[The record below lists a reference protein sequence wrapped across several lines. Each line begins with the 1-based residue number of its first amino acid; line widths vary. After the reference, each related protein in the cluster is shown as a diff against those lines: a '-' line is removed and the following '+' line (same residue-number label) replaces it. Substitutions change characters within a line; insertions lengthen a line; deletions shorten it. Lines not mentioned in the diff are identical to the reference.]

1 MKKGLFVGIFFLILF
16 SGIVSASLGI
26 SPAKKEINFVPG
38 QKIIIQYSV
47 FSDNPDKKLTLELS
61 GELEPY
67 ATISATEV
75 IGEGTFFV
83 TLDLPMSMNKPGP
96 NNLGVE
102 VKEEPPQNQFIGTA
116 VNIISPVIVNVPYP
130 GKYAEVSLLIPNG
143 NINEEIPVEV
153 KVVNRGRELLNV
165 ETSVNFYDSRG
176 VKIET
181 MDFDSVDISVGE
193 ERFFRRFLNTKG
205 YMAGSYVAEAI
216 VEYGEEETRLNSTFR
231 IGSLSV
237 RVVNFTDE
245 LPKGGIHKFYV
256 ELESQW
262 NSDLAEIYADVNFT
276 KDGNSIFFRTPSIDL
291 KAWQRT
297 LLTGYVD
304 TSEMEGTYNTDVTL
318 RYSGQQTS
326 AEGTLRIKEDLNVT
340 AISLIIA
347 GILVVI
353 GIIFAIWRFSRRK
366 KKR

>member
-1 MKKGLFVGIFFLILF
+1 MKKGLFASIFFLILF
-16 SGIVSASLGI
+16 SSIVSASLGI
-26 SPAKKEINFVPG
+26 SPAKKELNFVPG

-67 ATISATEV
+67 ATISTTEV
-75 IGEGTFFV
+75 IGGGTFFV
-83 TLDLPMSMNKPGP
+83 TLDLPMSMAKPGP
-96 NNLGVE
+96 NHLGVE

-143 NINEEIPVEV
+143 NVNEKIPVEV
-153 KVVNRGRELLNV
+153 KVVNRGVEPLTLGTNV
-165 ETSVNFYDSRG
+165 RFYDSNG
-176 VKIET
+176 DEIET
-181 MDFDSVDISVGE
+181 MDFDSVDIGVGE
-193 ERFFRRFLNTKG
+193 EKFFRRFLDTNG
-205 YMAGSYVAEAI
+205 YVAGNYIAEA
-216 VEYGEEETRLNSTFR
+216 VVKYGGEETRLNSTFR

-237 RVVNFTDE
+237 RVVNFTNE
-245 LPKGGIHKFYV
+245 LPKGGIYKFYV

-297 LLTGYVD
+297 SITGYVD
-304 TSEMEGTYNTDVTL
+304 TSEMEGTYNTNVTL

-326 AEGTLRIKEDLNVT
+326 AEGTLRIKEGLNVT
-340 AISLIIA
+340 VVSLIVA
-347 GILVVI
+347 GILVVL
-353 GIIFAIWRFSRRK
+353 GIFFVIWRFSRGK